1 MRLAHLMSSL
11 SFELTV
17 PAVFVTLSLSSSHA
31 YSGRH
36 EMISPDHVFSRLIV
50 PRAVGWTCQKR
61 VGGVTK
67 GRAATA
73 GIKCL
78 VRS

>member
-1 MRLAHLMSSL
+1 MSSL
-11 SFELTV
+11 SFELTDV
-17 PAVFVTLSLSSSHA
+17 PAVFIALSLSLSLSYA
-31 YSGRH
+31 YSVRH

-50 PRAVGWTCQKR
+50 PRAEGWTCEKR

-67 GRAATA
+67 GRLDAAA
-73 GIKCL
+73 EIKCL